1 VKQIVAEDVRVGDT
15 VKVPGGPSVRAVGRE
30 LVDGQV
36 RLALWADQNRQ
47 IRFLYVAR
55 DSKIE
60 WAAHPRGA

>member
-1 VKQIVAEDVRVGDT
+1 MKQVPAEQVRIGDT
-15 VKVPGGPSVRAVGRE
+15 IKTPGGPSVRIVGRE

-36 RLALWADQNRQ
+36 RLVLWADQNRQ

-55 DSKIE
+55 DAQVE